1 MKQFSILIA
10 LGFRVL
16 MFALVFGSIILQP
29 VVESMRVSDP
39 QAFSWLDIEAEN
51 DSSEKEKQETED
63 EKNKKVELRFEYE
76 EPTSSDVIK
85 RVSIFGMHFLKMDIT
100 IDTHDPPPELA

>member
-1 MKQFSILIA
+1 MKQLSYIIA

-16 MFALVFGSIILQP
+16 IFGLVFSSIVLQP
-29 VVESMRVSDP
+29 VVESMAVSES
-39 QAFSWLDIEAEN
+39 QAFSWLDMETES

-63 EKNKKVELRFEYE
+63 EKNKKVELRFIYE

-85 RVSIFGMHFLKMDIT
+85 KASIFGMHFLKMDIT
-100 IDTHDPPPELA
+100 IDTHDPPPEIA